1 MTMELDEL
9 RQKKLEELQQQKMQE
24 ALQEKMQVQQQIA
37 QLETGAKM
45 WMDAEAV
52 SRYGNLRS
60 AHPEKAI
67 QVAVL
72 IAQFVQSGKIHSL
85 ITDEQL
91 KELLA
96 YMDEQKKDT
105 KVKIQRK

>member
-1 MTMELDEL
+1 MELDEI

-24 ALQEKMQVQQQIA
+24 AVQEKIQLQQQIA

-45 WMDAEAV
+45 WMDSGAV

-60 AHPEKAI
+60 AHPEKAV

-72 IAQFVQSGKIHSL
+72 IAQFVQSGKITRL

-91 KELLA
+91 KELLV
-96 YMDEQKKDT
+96 YMDEQKTET